1 MMSLT
6 PMAPSAWRYYAEEIV
21 RGREDYFAKGAER
34 PGRFLGRG
42 AAALGIAD
50 HEAPVRE
57 LERLFGHGADPR
69 TGAPLGRGFDPDN
82 ERAVAGFALT
92 FSPPKSVSALWA
104 VGDQPIADQ
113 VLAAHDAAVA
123 ASLAFL
129 EDHAAFTRRGHN
141 GILQVDTEGLV
152 AAGFVHRTSRAADPQ
167 LHTHLLVANKV
178 RADDGAW
185 LALDG
190 RELFATQKATGMLYK
205 AALRAELTE
214 RLGVKWTGVDD
225 NGAAEIVG
233 VPHALLEQWSAR
245 RHELKALGDE
255 LIANRAADLG
265 RSLSP
270 NERAGCFQIAAYRT
284 RTPKIDTATPTE
296 ELRARWRSEAE
307 AWGHAPEHWLPE
319 VTGRRPPAP
328 ERRVEEAAAEVIAR
342 LEERTATWTRAEV
355 VEEVARVVTSADAES
370 LRVVAERLT
379 DCLLADTAV
388 LGLASPLPVEV
399 PATLR
404 RRDGLAQSERH
415 GASRF
420 TTRAT
425 LRREAAV
432 LELVARGRDANAAVV
447 PEAIAA
453 RVLDR
458 SSLGEDQRE
467 AVRGLVSGGE
477 RFALLVGP
485 AGTGKSRALDA
496 AREAWI
502 ATGFDPIGLAPS
514 AMAASVLR
522 DEAGLRSDTLAKFL
536 FDTDRGRSTFL
547 LDHRSVVVLDEAGM
561 ARTDDL
567 AKLLHLVEERDA
579 KVVLVGD
586 PHQLGAVGPGGIFRT
601 LVGDHG
607 AQELETVRRFRHAWE
622 AAASL
627 HLREGNPSILPAYLR
642 HGRLEGGSRAEMV
655 DRAFAAWK
663 DAHGAGQSLLLM
675 AGDNATT
682 EELSRRCRAELVAR
696 GHVGAE
702 SVRIATGHVSYGD
715 EIVTL
720 ENDRRIKTSSGE
732 FVHNG
737 ARWSVTGTVP
747 DGSIHVASL
756 ETGER
761 AVLPSD
767 YVREHVA
774 LGYALTIHKAQGKT
788 AESAIVLVDEKMSA
802 AQLYVGMSR
811 GRDENRAF
819 VICCDDDPDA
829 HVRRPASDALEV
841 LAKVLRHDEVDRSA
855 HDVIRRNFVR
865 FDDPRLL
872 ADLHDA
878 ARWRVD
884 HEAGPDRSAE
894 IAALA
899 PRANLDAARAALRE
913 AQLAAS
919 RAENATRLAQSR
931 VTESEREPLRAHL
944 PGRLGQETRRASES
958 EQHNAQ
964 WALGEARRREQ
975 RALRECE
982 AARARLANAER
993 ATRDLVSLR
1002 QAQVAREAWIA
1013 HHPAEVAWE
1022 RDLRARIEVV
1032 ARPGQNRGDDYAYK
1046 RVARS
1051 RGQRPGMP
1059 SAERSLRR
1067 APLDPA
1073 TEAVLKRPRHGPP
1086 PQPVRSPRQEGPVR
1100 ER

>member
-42 AAALGIAD
+42 AEALGIAD
-50 HEAPVRE
+50 HEAHVRE

-104 VGDQPIADQ
+104 VGDQATADQ

-141 GILQVDTEGLV
+141 GVLQVDTEGLV

-167 LHTHLLVANKV
+167 LHTHVLVANKV
-178 RADDGAW
+178 RAEDGAW

-214 RLGVKWTGVDD
+214 RLGVEWTAVDD
-225 NGAAEIVG
+225 NGAAEIAG
-233 VPHALLEQWSAR
+233 VPHALLEHWSAR
-245 RHELKALGDE
+245 RHELKMLGDD
-255 LIANRAADLG
+255 LIATRAAELG

-270 NERAGCFQIAAYRT
+270 NERAECFQIAAYRT
-284 RTPKIDTATPTE
+284 RTPKIDAETPTE

-307 AWGHAPEHWLPE
+307 AWGHAPERWLPE
-319 VTGRRPPAP
+319 VTGRRPPAA
-328 ERRVEEAAAEVIAR
+328 ERRIEEAAAEVIAR
-342 LEERTATWTRAEV
+342 LEERTATWTRADV
-355 VEEVARVVTSADAES
+355 VEEVARVVTGADAES
-370 LRVVAERLT
+370 LRVAAERLT
-379 DCLLADTAV
+379 DYVLADAAV

-404 RRDGLAQSERH
+404 RRDGMAQSERH

-432 LELVARGRDANAAVV
+432 LELVARGREANAAVV

-458 SSLGEDQRE
+458 SSLGDDQRE

-477 RFALLVGP
+477 RVALLVGP

-502 ATGFDPIGLAPS
+502 AAGFDPIGLAPS

-536 FDTDRGRSTFL
+536 FDTDRGHSTFL
-547 LDHRSVVVLDEAGM
+547 LDHRGVVVLDEAGM

-567 AKLLHLVEERDA
+567 AKLLHLVEERKA
-579 KVVLVGD
+579 KVV
-586 PHQLGAVGPGGIFRT
+586 

-627 HLREGNPSILPAYLR
+627 HLRDGNPSILPAYLR

-663 DAHGAGQSLLLM
+663 DAHGAGESLLLM

-715 EIVTL
+715 EVVTL
-720 ENDRRIKTSSGE
+720 ENDRRIKTSRGE

-761 AVLPSD
+761 AVLPSE

-855 HDVIRRNFVR
+855 HDVIRRNFVH
-865 FDDPRLL
+865 FDDPSLL

-899 PRANLDAARAALRE
+899 PRANVEAARAALRD
-913 AQLAAS
+913 AQVAAI

-931 VTESEREPLRAHL
+931 VSESEREPLWAHL
-944 PGRLGQETRRASES
+944 PDRLGQETRRASEN
-958 EQHNAQ
+958 EQHNAR
-964 WALGEARRREQ
+964 WALEEARRREQ

-982 AARARLANAER
+982 AAQARLANAER
-993 ATRDLVSLR
+993 ATRDLVSVR

-1013 HHPAEVAWE
+1013 QHPAEVAWE

-1032 ARPGQNRGDDYAYK
+1032 APRGQDHGDDYAYK
-1046 RVARS
+1046 MVARS
-1051 RGQRPGMP
+1051 RGRRPGMP

-1067 APLDPA
+1067 APLDPV
-1073 TEAVLKRPRHGPP
+1073 TEAVLKRPRPGSA
-1086 PQPVRSPRQEGPVR
+1086 PQPVRSPRREEAVR

>member
-42 AAALGIAD
+42 AEALGIAD
-50 HEAPVRE
+50 HEAHVRE

-104 VGDQPIADQ
+104 VGDQPTADQ
-113 VLAAHDAAVA
+113 VLAAHAAAVA

-141 GILQVDTEGLV
+141 GVLQVDTEGLV

-178 RADDGAW
+178 RAEDGAW

-205 AALRAELTE
+205 AALRVELTE
-214 RLGVKWTGVDD
+214 RLGVEWTDVDD

-233 VPHALLEQWSAR
+233 VPRALLEHWSAR
-245 RHELKALGDE
+245 RHELKTLGDE
-255 LIANRAADLG
+255 LIANRAAELG

-284 RTPKIDTATPTE
+284 RTPKIDAETPTE

-307 AWGHAPEHWLPE
+307 AWGHTPERWLPE

-328 ERRVEEAAAEVIAR
+328 ERRIEEATAEVIDR
-342 LEERTATWTRAEV
+342 LEERTATWTRAGV
-355 VEEVARVVTSADAES
+355 VEEVARVVTGADAEL
-370 LRVVAERLT
+370 LRVAAERLT
-379 DCLLADTAV
+379 DYVLADAAV
-388 LGLASPLPVEV
+388 LGLASPLPAEV
-399 PATLR
+399 PASLR
-404 RRDGLAQSERH
+404 RRDGMAQQRAPWRSALYYPGDASAGGCGPRDCPARSATRTPRLFLRRRPSACSPAPVSARTSARRSVDSSRAAS
-415 GASRF
+415 ASRSSSVRQEPASPRARR
-420 TTRAT
+420 TPKHGSRPASIRSGSRPRRWRRRCCVTR
-425 LRREAAV
+425 
-432 LELVARGRDANAAVV
+432 RGCAPTRS
-447 PEAIAA
+447 
-453 RVLDR
+453 R
-458 SSLGEDQRE
+458 SS
-467 AVRGLVSGGE
+467 SS
-477 RFALLVGP
+477 
-485 AGTGKSRALDA
+485 T
-496 AREAWI
+496 
-502 ATGFDPIGLAPS
+502 PS
-514 AMAASVLR
+514 ADARRSSSTTAASSSWTRPAWRAPTTSRSCSVLW
-522 DEAGLRSDTLAKFL
+522 
-536 FDTDRGRSTFL
+536 
-547 LDHRSVVVLDEAGM
+547 RSVTRRWCSSAT
-561 ARTDDL
+561 RTSS
-567 AKLLHLVEERDA
+567 
-579 KVVLVGD
+579 
-586 PHQLGAVGPGGIFRT
+586 GAVGPGGIFRT
-601 LVGDHG
+601 LVGDDG

-663 DAHGAGQSLLLM
+663 DAHGAGESLLLM

-715 EIVTL
+715 EVVTL
-720 ENDRRIKTSSGE
+720 ENDRRIKTSRGE

-737 ARWSVTGTVP
+737 ARWSVTGTLA

-761 AVLPSD
+761 AVLPSE

-774 LGYALTIHKAQGKT
+774 LGYTLTIHKAQGKT

-802 AQLYVGMSR
+802 AQLYVGMSH

-819 VICCDDDPDA
+819 VICSDDDPDA

-894 IAALA
+894 IAALV
-899 PRANLDAARAALRE
+899 PRANVDADACGAPRGAAGGH
-913 AQLAAS
+913 S
-919 RAENATRLAQSR
+919 
-931 VTESEREPLRAHL
+931 
-944 PGRLGQETRRASES
+944 G
-958 EQHNAQ
+958 
-964 WALGEARRREQ
+964 
-975 RALRECE
+975 
-982 AARARLANAER
+982 
-993 ATRDLVSLR
+993 
-1002 QAQVAREAWIA
+1002 
-1013 HHPAEVAWE
+1013 
-1022 RDLRARIEVV
+1022 
-1032 ARPGQNRGDDYAYK
+1032 
-1046 RVARS
+1046 
-1051 RGQRPGMP
+1051 RGQRHGSP
-1059 SAERSLRR
+1059 SR
-1067 APLDPA
+1067 A
-1073 TEAVLKRPRHGPP
+1073 
-1086 PQPVRSPRQEGPVR
+1086 
-1100 ER
+1100 

>member
-42 AAALGIAD
+42 AEALGIAE
-50 HEAPVRE
+50 HEAHVRE

-69 TGAPLGRGFDPDN
+69 TGGPLGRGFDPDN

-104 VGDQPIADQ
+104 VGDQPTADQ

-129 EDHAAFTRRGHN
+129 EEHAAFTRRGHN
-141 GILQVDTEGLV
+141 GVLQVDTEGLI

-167 LHTHLLVANKV
+167 LHTHVLVANKV
-178 RADDGAW
+178 RAEDGAW

-214 RLGVKWTGVDD
+214 RLGVKWTAVDD

-233 VPHALLEQWSAR
+233 VPRALLEYWSAR
-245 RHELKALGDE
+245 RHELKTLGDE
-255 LIANRAADLG
+255 LVATRAAELE

-284 RTPKIDTATPTE
+284 RTPKIDAETPTE

-307 AWGHAPEHWLPE
+307 AWGHAPERWLPE

-328 ERRVEEAAAEVIAR
+328 ERRIEESAAEVIAR

-355 VEEVARVVTSADAES
+355 VKEVARVVTGADAES

-379 DCLLADTAV
+379 DYVLADAAV

-399 PATLR
+399 PVTLR
-404 RRDGLAQSERH
+404 RRDGMAQSERH

-458 SSLGEDQRE
+458 SSLGEDQRD

-477 RFALLVGP
+477 RVALLVGP

-502 ATGFDPIGLAPS
+502 GAGFDPIGLAPS

-547 LDHRSVVVLDEAGM
+547 LDHRSVIVLDEAGM

-567 AKLLHLVEERDA
+567 AKLLHLVEERKA

-601 LVGDHG
+601 VVGDHG
-607 AQELETVRRFRHAWE
+607 AHELETVRRFRHAWE

-663 DAHGAGQSLLLM
+663 DAHGAGESLLLM

-702 SVRIATGHVSYGD
+702 SVRIASGHVSYGD
-715 EIVTL
+715 EVVTL
-720 ENDRRIKTSSGE
+720 ENDRRIKTSRGE

-788 AESAIVLVDEKMSA
+788 AERAIVLVDEKMSA

-819 VICCDDDPDA
+819 VICSDDDPDA

-855 HDVIRRNFVR
+855 HDVIRRNFIR
-865 FDDPRLL
+865 FDDPSLL

-913 AQLAAS
+913 AQLSAI
-919 RAENATRLAQSR
+919 RAEDATRLAQSR
-931 VTESEREPLRAHL
+931 VSESEREPLRAYL
-944 PGRLGQETRRASES
+944 PGRLGQQTRRASEN
-958 EQHNAQ
+958 EQHNAR
-964 WALGEARRREQ
+964 WALEEARRREQ

-982 AARARLANAER
+982 AARARLANAGR

-1002 QAQVAREAWIA
+1002 QAQVTRETWIA
-1013 HHPAEVAWE
+1013 QHPAEVAWE

-1032 ARPGQNRGDDYAYK
+1032 ARSGQDRGDDYAK
-1046 RVARS
+1046 RRVARS

-1059 SAERSLRR
+1059 SAERSLGR

-1073 TEAVLKRPRHGPP
+1073 TEAVLKRPRPGPASR
-1086 PQPVRSPRQEGPVR
+1086 PVRSPRREEAVR

>member
-1 MMSLT
+1 
-6 PMAPSAWRYYAEEIV
+6 
-21 RGREDYFAKGAER
+21 
-34 PGRFLGRG
+34 
-42 AAALGIAD
+42 
-50 HEAPVRE
+50 
-57 LERLFGHGADPR
+57 
-69 TGAPLGRGFDPDN
+69 
-82 ERAVAGFALT
+82 
-92 FSPPKSVSALWA
+92 
-104 VGDQPIADQ
+104 
-113 VLAAHDAAVA
+113 
-123 ASLAFL
+123 
-129 EDHAAFTRRGHN
+129 
-141 GILQVDTEGLV
+141 
-152 AAGFVHRTSRAADPQ
+152 
-167 LHTHLLVANKV
+167 
-178 RADDGAW
+178 
-185 LALDG
+185 
-190 RELFATQKATGMLYK
+190 
-205 AALRAELTE
+205 
-214 RLGVKWTGVDD
+214 
-225 NGAAEIVG
+225 
-233 VPHALLEQWSAR
+233 
-245 RHELKALGDE
+245 
-255 LIANRAADLG
+255 
-265 RSLSP
+265 
-270 NERAGCFQIAAYRT
+270 
-284 RTPKIDTATPTE
+284 
-296 ELRARWRSEAE
+296 
-307 AWGHAPEHWLPE
+307 
-319 VTGRRPPAP
+319 
-328 ERRVEEAAAEVIAR
+328 
-342 LEERTATWTRAEV
+342 
-355 VEEVARVVTSADAES
+355 VART
-370 LRVVAERLT
+370 
-379 DCLLADTAV
+379 
-388 LGLASPLPVEV
+388 
-399 PATLR
+399 
-404 RRDGLAQSERH
+404 
-415 GASRF
+415 
-420 TTRAT
+420 
-425 LRREAAV
+425 
-432 LELVARGRDANAAVV
+432 
-447 PEAIAA
+447 
-453 RVLDR
+453 
-458 SSLGEDQRE
+458 
-467 AVRGLVSGGE
+467 
-477 RFALLVGP
+477 
-485 AGTGKSRALDA
+485 
-496 AREAWI
+496 
-502 ATGFDPIGLAPS
+502 
-514 AMAASVLR
+514 
-522 DEAGLRSDTLAKFL
+522 
-536 FDTDRGRSTFL
+536 
-547 LDHRSVVVLDEAGM
+547 
-561 ARTDDL
+561 
-567 AKLLHLVEERDA
+567 
-579 KVVLVGD
+579 
-586 PHQLGAVGPGGIFRT
+586 GAVGPGGIFRT
-601 LVGDHG
+601 VVGDHG

-715 EIVTL
+715 EVVTL
-720 ENDRRIKTSSGE
+720 ENDRRIKTSRGE

-855 HDVIRRNFVR
+855 HDVIRRNFAR
-865 FDDPRLL
+865 FDDPSLL

-899 PRANLDAARAALRE
+899 PRANVEAERAALRD
-913 AQLAAS
+913 AQLAAI

-931 VTESEREPLRAHL
+931 MSESEREPLRAYL
-944 PGRLGQETRRASES
+944 PGRLGQETRRASEN
-958 EQHNAQ
+958 EQHNAR
-964 WALGEARRREQ
+964 WALEEARRREQ

-993 ATRDLVSLR
+993 ATLDLVSLR

-1013 HHPAEVAWE
+1013 QHPAEVAWE

-1032 ARPGQNRGDDYAYK
+1032 ARPGQDRGDDYEYK
-1046 RVARS
+1046 VVARS
-1051 RGQRPGMP
+1051 RGPRLGMP

-1067 APLDPA
+1067 APLDPV
-1073 TEAVLKRPRHGPP
+1073 TEAVLKRPRPGPASR
-1086 PQPVRSPRQEGPVR
+1086 PVRSPRREEAAR